1 MHKSWSHTKQRR
13 SIAKIQS
20 NKVDRN
26 STANVR
32 PKVRCI
38 FCSTSVLDL
47 KKAGAPGIGVICVR
61 GFFVPWYRSSIM
73 FVRTV
78 CMACVCVIYLYVGMR
93 ELEYNVKV
101 CLPNRG
107 LVLQLIKDQLAIYF
121 MTTLKFYGSSNL
133 DFNNSAPASIFLFQ
147 VWCRGYRCIHWMT
160 ELCFDSFEGFIS
172 MRNTHPSR
180 RKGAWTKYLLN
191 VV

>member
-1 MHKSWSHTKQRR
+1 
-13 SIAKIQS
+13 
-20 NKVDRN
+20 
-26 STANVR
+26 
-32 PKVRCI
+32 
-38 FCSTSVLDL
+38 
-47 KKAGAPGIGVICVR
+47 
-61 GFFVPWYRSSIM
+61 M

-147 VWCRGYRCIHWMT
+147 V
-160 ELCFDSFEGFIS
+160 
-172 MRNTHPSR
+172 
-180 RKGAWTKYLLN
+180 
-191 VV
+191 